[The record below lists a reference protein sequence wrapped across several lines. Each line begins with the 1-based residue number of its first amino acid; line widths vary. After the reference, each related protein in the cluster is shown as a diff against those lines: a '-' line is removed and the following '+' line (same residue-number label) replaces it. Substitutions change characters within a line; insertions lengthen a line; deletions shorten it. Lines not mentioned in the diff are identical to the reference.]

1 MAARRGKPKGGDGG
15 SAPERPTEMKRRG
28 LKVAARVR
36 RWVKRMWR
44 AFSGMTLLLIAAVI
58 LLAQTAR
65 GHTIALDAAMS
76 RAERIFAGD
85 LGVEAVRSGTLLTGG
100 TLAGVTLQT
109 ADARPFLSA
118 DSIQFRYSLINAV
131 LGGPPVRSVVVW
143 GLDLEISK
151 YTRDQSMNVT
161 ELLAPEQPSV
171 GPEAPSRPFTLGR
184 VGLRESRVRVLLPGE
199 SGGVGTIEGPEGE
212 PLRELAF
219 DSLDVDLEETVLSP
233 DDAIQFAARLA
244 SLSSTISV
252 LEDPLRVEEA
262 FGRVDF
268 GAAGLAVTGS
278 AFRMPGSLLRGE
290 MRVGPE
296 EVDGPWTF
304 RSELRTDGWAELAD
318 LQWLDDRV
326 PDGRFRG
333 GARLHVADG
342 VSVDL
347 RDVEIELEA
356 SQLFVDG
363 PVRFDRVMSFD
374 ALRVEANPLP
384 LERLEPWLAGELPLD
399 GWLSGEAVFSGTFR
413 DLTAQGEVTLVPR
426 GYGGRP
432 SNADFSGTM
441 HFGDNPGATDFRAE
455 VQPFNTEVVEAV
467 LPGFPWAGTGRMD
480 VAIDGRA
487 DDEIRI
493 AASIDHTS
501 PLGLESAAGVDGTL
515 YRGVDGA
522 GLIAALDADLGRLA
536 VGALSELAP
545 DLGLRGVVSGPV
557 RIDGPLM
564 DLSVSSDLVVGGG
577 QARVA
582 ARFDA
587 TRPELGYTFLA
598 EATDLPV
605 HALSAAVPDSTRWT
619 GDIEVEGAGF
629 GLDSLALAVTA
640 SADASWVSSVRVD
653 SAYADVRVESG
664 VLVARSLEG
673 TVGGISFDA
682 GGRLGLAE
690 GRFGSANVDFQGP
703 SLVGLRP
710 ILMGLSDTLLV
721 QDSISPLEADL
732 FRLSGIEPDTLPR
745 AVDVRLEGEVLGS
758 ASVSGSIADLDLG
771 VLVNVVGAAYRAN
784 RLDSAQVYFTAT
796 GLPELSGDWQ
806 VGVLGRG
813 IEWEGRTFERGG
825 FVADMFNRQGDGQLE
840 LVRGEGEAY
849 SAAGTFAF
857 DSVGGSIDLAQ
868 ASIRV
873 QEDEWALLA
882 PSRVVWSPD
891 LVEVDSLR
899 IGRDGPEPMSLVAHG
914 QLSGGGGSALSI
926 DISGLLAEQVLH
938 VAQIDNVDVGGRVDL
953 NVDVRGEVRSP
964 RIEAD
969 FRIDGGRYQAMQLS
983 RLEGSIAYEERV
995 ANVEVEGWDGARRAI
1010 TARGDVPIDLS
1021 FTRVEER
1028 VVDAPMDV
1036 RLAADSLDAAIALS
1050 FVTSLEEVL
1059 GTVSGE
1065 VWLGGTPRAP
1075 EPEGVVTLSGGEWS
1089 IEAIGVRHTE
1099 VEGELRLNRDR
1110 TVDVDLMSTGTGVS
1124 EVTGLVSLVPF
1135 SDPQLDLRFDLDGFQ
1150 AVDRPDVFAIISGQF
1165 DLQGNYRRPLAQGSI
1180 VVDEGTIYVDE
1191 LQRAAGVVDLA
1202 DDSFL
1207 FDAGLGV
1214 DTTAL
1219 VTQPLLAGFENP
1231 FFDNLRVNVE
1241 MSVPRG
1247 SWLRSLESDIELA
1260 GELQVL
1266 YDRSVGDFVL
1276 LGELDAVRG
1285 SHLVLGRSFDL
1296 QEGTVSFQ
1304 GRPGL
1309 NPDLDIVASSRI
1321 RRPDEPAFD
1330 IDAAVTG
1337 PLLQPIVTL
1346 TTEESGLAEE
1356 DLVSYLLFGQ
1366 PSTALGGRNAE
1377 GLAQVQNSSLA
1388 RSAQGFAVTYL
1399 GGAFFNQLG
1408 NQLAQETDIID
1419 YVSVQQSALQSL
1431 GADYVADTQLEL
1443 GRYFGDDTFMVVVF
1457 RPPGAG
1463 AQDQDPIGGVRV
1475 EYALTEDYNVEG
1487 FFEDRFLRSGT
1498 QFFGASSGLLES
1510 ERILGVL
1517 FFREWGFT
1525 PGQDGPTEGGNR

>member
-1 MAARRGKPKGGDGG
+1 MAAQ
-15 SAPERPTEMKRRG
+15 RPHEMKRRG
-28 LKVAARVR
+28 LKVAARIR
-36 RWVKRMWR
+36 RWVKRVWR
-44 AFSGMTLLLIAAVI
+44 AFSGMTLLLVAAVI

-109 ADARPFLSA
+109 SDGRPFLAA
-118 DSIQFRYSLINAV
+118 DSVQFRYSLINAV

-151 YTRDQSMNVT
+151 YTREQSMNVT

-184 VGLRESRVRVLLPGE
+184 VGLRESRVRILMPGE
-199 SGGVGTIEGPEGE
+199 AGGVGTIEGPAGE

-219 DSLDVDLEETVLSP
+219 DSLDVDLEEAILSP
-233 DDAIQFAARLA
+233 DDAIQFSARLA
-244 SLSSTISV
+244 SLSSSISI
-252 LEDPLRVEEA
+252 LQDPLQVDEA

-268 GAAGLAVTGS
+268 GTAGLAVTGS
-278 AFRMPGSLLRGE
+278 AFRMSGSLFRGE

-296 EVDGPWTF
+296 DADGPWIF
-304 RSELRTDGWAELAD
+304 RSELRTDGWADLVD
-318 LQWLDDRV
+318 LQWIDGRI

-333 GARLHVADG
+333 GTRLRVDNG
-342 VSVDL
+342 VFVDV
-347 RDVEIELEA
+347 RDAEVELEA
-356 SQLFVDG
+356 SHLLIDG
-363 PVRFDRVMSFD
+363 PVRFDREMSFD
-374 ALRVEANPLP
+374 QLRVEANPLP
-384 LERLEPWLAGELPLD
+384 LERLEPWLQRELPLE

-413 DLTAQGEVTLVPR
+413 DLTTRGEVTLVPR
-426 GYGGRP
+426 GFGGRP
-432 SNADFSGTM
+432 SNADFSGTV
-441 HFGDNPGATDFRAE
+441 HFGDNPGATDFRVE
-455 VQPFNTEVVEAV
+455 VQPFNAGIVESV
-467 LPGFPWAGTGRMD
+467 LPGFPWAGTGRLD
-480 VAIDGRA
+480 VEVDGRA
-487 DDEIRI
+487 DEEIRLG
-493 AASIDHTS
+493 ASVDHTS
-501 PLGLESAAGVDGTL
+501 PDGLFSAAEVRGTLFPGVD
-515 YRGVDGA
+515 DG
-522 GLIAALDADLGRLA
+522 GLIASLDADLRPLA
-536 VGALSELAP
+536 VGALSTLAP
-545 DLGLRGVVSGPV
+545 ELRLRGTVSGPV
-557 RIDGPLM
+557 RIDGPI
-564 DLSVSSDLVVGGG
+564 DDLVVAGDLAVDGGL
-577 QARVA
+577 ARVTI
-582 ARFDA
+582 RFDG
-587 TRPELGYTFLA
+587 TQPRSGYALAA

-605 HALSAAVPDSTRWT
+605 DALTAAVPDSTRWT
-619 GDIEVEGAGF
+619 GGLEVEGVGF
-629 GLDSLALAVTA
+629 GLDSLGLAATMT
-640 SADASWVSSVRVD
+640 ADASSVSSLRVD
-653 SAYADVRVESG
+653 SAQAAVRIESG
-664 VLVARSLEG
+664 VLVAESIEG

-682 GGRLGLAE
+682 RGRLGLVA
-690 GRFGSANVDFQGP
+690 GRFGSAHVDFEGP
-703 SLVGLRP
+703 SLVGFRP
-710 ILMGLSDTLLV
+710 LLMGLSDTLLV
-721 QDSISPLEADL
+721 QDSISALEADL

-745 AVDVRLEGEVLGS
+745 AVDVRLEGSVLGS
-758 ASVSGSIADLDLG
+758 ASVSGSITDLDLG

-784 RLDSAQVYFTAT
+784 HLDSAQVYFTAT
-796 GLPELSGDWQ
+796 DLPELSGDWQ
-806 VGVLGRG
+806 IGVLGRG

-825 FVADMFNRQGDGQLE
+825 FVADMFNREGDGELE
-840 LVRGEGEAY
+840 LVRMEGEEY

-857 DSVGGSIDLAQ
+857 DSVGGSIDLAE

-873 QEDEWALLA
+873 QEDEWVLQA
-882 PSRVVWSPD
+882 PSRLLWSPD

-899 IGRDGPEPMSLVAHG
+899 IGRAGEDPMSLLAHG
-914 QLSGGGGSALSI
+914 SLSGGGGSELSI
-926 DISGLLAEQVLH
+926 HIEGLHAEQVLH
-938 VAQIDNVDVGGRVDL
+938 VAQVDDVDIGGRVDL
-953 NVDVRGEVRSP
+953 DVEIRGQLRSP

-969 FRIDGGRYQAMQLS
+969 VRIDGGRYEAVQLS
-983 RLEGSIAYEERV
+983 RIEGTIDYEDRV
-995 ANVEVEGWDGARRAI
+995 ATVDMDGWDGARMAVS
-1010 TARGDVPIDLS
+1010 ARGDFPVDLS
-1021 FTRVEER
+1021 FSRVEDR
-1028 VVDAPMDV
+1028 IVDAPMDV

-1050 FVTSLEEVL
+1050 LVPSLESVL
-1059 GTVSGE
+1059 GTISGE
-1065 VWLGGTPRAP
+1065 VWLEGTPRAP
-1075 EPEGVVTLSGGEWS
+1075 EPTGVLTLSEGEWS

-1099 VEGELRLNRDR
+1099 VNGELRLNPDR
-1110 TVDVDLMSTGTGVS
+1110 TVDVDLVSTGTGRS
-1124 EVTGLVSLVPF
+1124 EVSGWVSLAPF
-1135 SDPQLDLRFDLDGFQ
+1135 SDPRLNLQFAMDGFQ

-1165 DLQGNYRRPLAQGSI
+1165 DLLGNYRRPLAQGAI

-1309 NPDLDIVASSRI
+1309 NPDLDILASSRI

-1337 PLLQPIVTL
+1337 PLLQPVVTL

-1366 PSTALGGRNAE
+1366 PSTALGGRNAD
-1377 GLAQVQNSSLA
+1377 GLAQVNSGLA
-1388 RSAQGFAVTYL
+1388 SSIQGGLVTYF
-1399 GGAFFNQLG
+1399 GGAFFNQIG

-1431 GADYVADTQLEL
+1431 GAEYIADTQVEL